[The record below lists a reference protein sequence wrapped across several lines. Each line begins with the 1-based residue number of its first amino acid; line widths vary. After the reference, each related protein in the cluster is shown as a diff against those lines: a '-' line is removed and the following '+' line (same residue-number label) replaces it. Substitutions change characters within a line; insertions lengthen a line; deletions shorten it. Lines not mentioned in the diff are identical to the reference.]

1 MPIIS
6 HIYMDDLFFP
16 FIYQQPKSEV
26 FEQISLYIE
35 DMPNKTYKKK
45 DEEEEERVAI
55 LDIL

>member
-16 FIYQQPKSEV
+16 FIYQQPKSEI

-35 DMPNKTYKKK
+35 DMTNKTYKKK
-45 DEEEEERVAI
+45 EDDDERVVI